1 MVSPE
6 HHVALVDHLI
16 ESTEPVRRMWPVRA
30 RMALFVVGW
39 SVAVAAIVRLA
50 PRPDLGA
57 KLDDPWFVLGIVVL
71 AAASAFTTLMALR
84 CAVPGRTPTRTEGL
98 VALVAI
104 AGAAVVAGLVTA
116 PEPAAE
122 EGWHCALRTLLIAT
136 IPWGILLI
144 AIRRG
149 APVRVVTAA
158 VYAATAA
165 VLCTTTLLRFAC
177 PADGSGHWLVW
188 HLGVV
193 PLGVLLATPFATRWL
208 QGWRHD

>member
-1 MVSPE
+1 MVTPE
-6 HHVALVDHLI
+6 HHVALVDYLV
-16 ESTEPVRRMWPVRA
+16 ESTEPVRRIWPVRV

-39 SVAVAAIVRLA
+39 TVTAAAIVRLG
-50 PRPDLGA
+50 PRPDLDA
-57 KLDDPWFVLGIVVL
+57 KLQDPWFVLGLVTL
-71 AAASAFTTLMALR
+71 AAAAAFTTLMAFR
-84 CAVPGRTPTRTEGL
+84 CAVPGRTPSRADGL

-104 AGAAVVAGLVTA
+104 AGAAVVAGLVTV

-122 EGWHCALRTLLIAT
+122 EGWHCALRTILIAT
-136 IPWGILLI
+136 IPWGILLV

-165 VLCTTTLLRFAC
+165 VLCTTTMLRFAC

-193 PLGVLLATPFATRWL
+193 LLGVLLATPFATRWL

>member
-1 MVSPE
+1 MCRPGTNAS
-6 HHVALVDHLI
+6 
-16 ESTEPVRRMWPVRA
+16 RA
-30 RMALFVVGW
+30 
-39 SVAVAAIVRLA
+39 
-50 PRPDLGA
+50 D
-57 KLDDPWFVLGIVVL
+57 
-71 AAASAFTTLMALR
+71 
-84 CAVPGRTPTRTEGL
+84 GL

-104 AGAAVVAGLVTA
+104 AGAAVVAGLVTV

-122 EGWHCALRTLLIAT
+122 EGWHCALRTILIAT
-136 IPWGILLI
+136 IPWGILLV

-165 VLCTTTLLRFAC
+165 VLCTTTMLRFAC

-193 PLGVLLATPFATRWL
+193 LLGVLLATPFATRWL